1 MSPFLRWGLFAM
13 VAIGA
18 LVLAFNASKDMA
30 AARARRPAAAAPGAA
45 PGTEPATAVCELEL
59 AVAERALEARVNG
72 DSLDRLLRVR
82 EITLEEDARRRE
94 RLASVARRW
103 FVYDRK
109 LDATDFRN
117 VVMAECAAFS
127 TR

>member
-1 MSPFLRWGLFAM
+1 MSPFLRWGLFAI

-18 LVLAFNASKDMA
+18 LVLAYNSSKDLA
-30 AARARRPAAAAPGAA
+30 AARARPPTAASPNASPDAQPV
-45 PGTEPATAVCELEL
+45 TAGCEREL
-59 AVAERALEARVNG
+59 TVAERALEARANG
-72 DSLDRLLRVR
+72 DSLDRLLRAR
-82 EITLEEDARRRE
+82 EISFEEDARRRE
-94 RLASVARRW
+94 RLAGVARRW

-109 LDATDFRN
+109 LDPTDFRN